1 MRYFEKNA
9 ARTKKQDVLRGVV
22 GGAAAGAAASVL
34 THPIDTLMV
43 GKQAAQDPAAKLKY
57 KALIREL
64 KDPKNPLWGKVKKL
78 YSGIGLK
85 TTKNALAIG
94 TILGINQLINQ
105 K

>member
-9 ARTKKQDVLRGVV
+9 ERSKKQDVVRGIV

-43 GKQAAQDPAAKLKY
+43 TKQTKPESYAKLMK
-57 KALIREL
+57 EL
-64 KDPKNPLWGKVKKL
+64 KNPELGVLGKTKRL
-78 YSGIGLK
+78 YSGIGFK
-85 TTKNALAIG
+85 TLKNALAIG

>member
-9 ARTKKQDVLRGVV
+9 ERSKKQDVLRGVI

-43 GKQAAQDPAAKLKY
+43 NKQANPVEY
-57 KALIREL
+57 KNLIKFL
-64 KDPKNPLWGKVKKL
+64 KDPKTKLTAKTKKL
-78 YSGIGLK
+78 YKGIGFK
-85 TTKNALAIG
+85 TLKNALAIG